1 MIYNHRYQRLA
12 MNADIVFRNENGND
26 VTPDTQSHIERA
38 KGIIDS
44 LMDSAPSGSGFD
56 AGTEIDLDRSN
67 KNKLVFTTA
76 FHHMDEFGYY
86 EGWTHHE
93 VIVKPDLR
101 FGFEI
106 KVTGRDKN
114 EKGIKEYIAD
124 VFHTWL
130 LEEI

>member
-12 MNADIVFRNENGND
+12 REAEIVYRNGND
-26 VTPDTQSHIERA
+26 DTQSH
-38 KGIIDS
+38 IDS

-56 AGTEIDLDRSN
+56 AGTELDLDRSN
-67 KNKLVFTTA
+67 KNNLVFITA
-76 FHHMDEFGYY
+76 FRHLDEFGDY

-101 FGFEI
+101 GGFEI
-106 KVTGRDKN
+106 RVTGRDKN